1 MLDIKDKLRLF
12 IRKYHS
18 DENYMKVLFYNI
30 LVLGGIAAA
39 TVSMITSAI
48 IKNNILLFFCLLATI
63 ILLGVTFVLVNKKCC
78 KFSSGTVILIVVITM
93 IFFPFMF
100 FCSGGIES
108 GMPGWFIFGFLFSF
122 VMLDGWRCFLVVSCQ
137 VIVNVASYMVAYF
150 HPEIVI
156 RLSSEK
162 MIYFDVLQGQI
173 LVALIVG
180 AILKFYTFVFRRER
194 DKTINQQRQLEKAL
208 SQAKSANKIKT
219 DFLANMSH
227 EIRTPINAVIGMGE
241 MILRENKDEQ
251 IQEYAE
257 IIKNSGDLLI
267 GIINNILD
275 FSKVESGRMTLAE
288 RRYSMSG
295 LVRNV
300 IQMIRPRVETK
311 GLEFKVDIDRSIP
324 EDVLGDDIR
333 LKQIIGN
340 LITNA
345 VKYTNTGYVQL
356 SMKKEE
362 LEGDIHLQVSVK
374 DTGIGI
380 KSEDMEKVFHSFER
394 VDLEKNRNVEGTGLG
409 LAITQGFIDLM
420 GGGIFVDSEY
430 GKGSNFYF
438 IIPLQHYGN
447 KTIGNKWSRVRESS
461 VDDNKYR
468 AKFRAPEASILAV
481 DDNSVNLTV
490 FTNLLKETE
499 IHIDT
504 ALSGQE
510 CIELVSKNHYDL
522 VFMDHRMP
530 GMDGIETLNK
540 LKEQSPGGKLDYPV
554 IVLTA
559 NAVSRYEKTYIEA
572 GFDSYF
578 YKPIDSDKL
587 EDMILKYLP
596 EDKVIV
602 SERDEVYFKVLDEI
616 DISVLPDIE
625 GIEMKKEI
633 NSVDEYNILMR
644 EMKECVRLS
653 ERNYNQILIAKN
665 EKNYV
670 KYSIYL
676 RNLHR
681 VFNNIGAAKLAAETE
696 LLIEAV
702 NKKDCE
708 YIDDNNN
715 EFLSDFRALC
725 HNIEKMLQNE
735 EEK

>member
-48 IKNNILLFFCLLATI
+48 IKNNILLFLGLLATI
-63 ILLGVTFVLVNKKCC
+63 ILLGVMFVLVNKKCC

-345 VKYTNTGYVQL
+345 V
-356 SMKKEE
+356 
-362 LEGDIHLQVSVK
+362 
-374 DTGIGI
+374 
-380 KSEDMEKVFHSFER
+380 
-394 VDLEKNRNVEGTGLG
+394 
-409 LAITQGFIDLM
+409 
-420 GGGIFVDSEY
+420 
-430 GKGSNFYF
+430 
-438 IIPLQHYGN
+438 
-447 KTIGNKWSRVRESS
+447 
-461 VDDNKYR
+461 
-468 AKFRAPEASILAV
+468 
-481 DDNSVNLTV
+481 
-490 FTNLLKETE
+490 
-499 IHIDT
+499 
-504 ALSGQE
+504 
-510 CIELVSKNHYDL
+510 
-522 VFMDHRMP
+522 
-530 GMDGIETLNK
+530 
-540 LKEQSPGGKLDYPV
+540 
-554 IVLTA
+554 
-559 NAVSRYEKTYIEA
+559 
-572 GFDSYF
+572 
-578 YKPIDSDKL
+578 
-587 EDMILKYLP
+587 
-596 EDKVIV
+596 
-602 SERDEVYFKVLDEI
+602 
-616 DISVLPDIE
+616 
-625 GIEMKKEI
+625 
-633 NSVDEYNILMR
+633 
-644 EMKECVRLS
+644 
-653 ERNYNQILIAKN
+653 
-665 EKNYV
+665 
-670 KYSIYL
+670 
-676 RNLHR
+676 
-681 VFNNIGAAKLAAETE
+681 
-696 LLIEAV
+696 
-702 NKKDCE
+702 
-708 YIDDNNN
+708 
-715 EFLSDFRALC
+715 
-725 HNIEKMLQNE
+725 
-735 EEK
+735 